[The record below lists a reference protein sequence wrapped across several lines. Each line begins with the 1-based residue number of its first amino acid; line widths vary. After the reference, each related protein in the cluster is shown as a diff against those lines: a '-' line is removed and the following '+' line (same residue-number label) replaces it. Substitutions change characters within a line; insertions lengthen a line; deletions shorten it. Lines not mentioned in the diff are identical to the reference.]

1 MADKQVK
8 VKVAT
13 EPDLSGVTPIE
24 NKIEELRRK
33 RIRFELETDTRKLEE
48 TRAKIK
54 ELENK
59 KATLDVDADDAE
71 IKKIDA
77 EIEALKFEEIDLDLK
92 VRQNELKE
100 AEAKIED
107 MDGTEIDVNVNNISA
122 MEALSQIGDGF
133 DRLKQGASEVGQVMG
148 DMLESAGRME
158 QTESFLAM
166 NMGADAAKK
175 KLEEIRSVT
184 DKLPGDD
191 VTLQNL
197 LSQAALK
204 DANMTTDAFTQ
215 MGSAAADYM
224 AAMQNFGKSSTETQQ
239 DLMNYILAGNTAEIE
254 RSPILQSHIDK
265 LKEGTTVQERA
276 KLLQE
281 ALNAEGWA
289 GIASQDTYNNKLQ
302 SFNDML
308 ERGKMNLGGM
318 FQEGAK
324 WGMDFLMQLDEAS
337 GGIVGMSIA
346 LAGMAS
352 PITDMVMGLGQIA
365 TGLNALKDAGDLLGI
380 TDKLSSLKTA
390 LIDAGTAA
398 KNAALAMLD
407 LGKQALTAGYNAL
420 SAAAMWLYEKAAK
433 AASTLASYAMAA
445 AQAVLNA
452 VMSMNP
458 IMLVVIALVALAAA
472 LVWAYYNV
480 DWFRQMVDGA
490 WQSLVQ
496 FGQYIYG
503 VVTGAL
509 QWLGSLFN
517 QFTSQLGL
525 NTQNWIQAIL
535 GFILFLPQL
544 PLRLGVE
551 LANAIAKALG
561 FKGNFV
567 QTMLSSAQNAVSN
580 FASGISGLAGKLKA
594 ELDGMISDALNFA
607 GRIGEIM
614 WQAATNAWQNF
625 LNGLDTHSP
634 GIMQRT
640 LLWEVSEMGRRVPI
654 EGRDLPKNLGD
665 LAEDAVNSFGNPN
678 LGVDFDD
685 DNFANGS
692 IDRVLNLAGQNTGDI
707 IINIEGDV
715 DSDRR
720 INQIVEAVR
729 REISWNNKT
738 ANRTV

>member
-1 MADKQVK
+1 MAEKQVK

-13 EPDLSGVTPIE
+13 DADLNGVTPLEI
-24 NKIEELRRK
+24 KIEELRRK

-100 AEAKIED
+100 AEAKIEE

-122 MEALSQIGDGF
+122 MEAVSQISEGF

-148 DMLESAGRME
+148 DVLESAGRME

-166 NMGADAAKK
+166 NMGADVAKK

-215 MGSAAADYM
+215 MGGAAADYM
-224 AAMQNFGKSSTETQQ
+224 AAMQNFGKSATETQQ

-281 ALNAEGWA
+281 ALTAEGWS
-289 GIASQDTYNNKLQ
+289 GIASQEIYNNKLQ
-302 SFNDML
+302 TFNDMI

-318 FQEGAK
+318 FLEGSEGA
-324 WGMDFLMQLDEAS
+324 MDFILKLDEMS
-337 GGIVGMSIA
+337 GGLVGMAIA
-346 LAGMAS
+346 LGSFAT
-352 PITDMVMGLGQIA
+352 PLTDTIMGLGQMA
-365 TGLNALKDAGDLLGI
+365 TGINAIKDLGFIQWLKDLEI
-380 TDKLSSLKTA
+380 MTK
-390 LIDAGTAA
+390 
-398 KNAALAMLD
+398 
-407 LGKQALTAGYNAL
+407 L
-420 SAAAMWLYEKAAK
+420 SAAADWL
-433 AASTLASYAMAA
+433 LAG

-458 IMLVVIALVALAAA
+458 IMLIVIALVALAAA

-490 WQSLVQ
+490 WQALVQ

-509 QWLGSLFN
+509 QWLGNLFT

-535 GFILFLPQL
+535 GFILFIPMLPI
-544 PLRLGVE
+544 RLGIA

-561 FKGNFV
+561 FGDNFIS
-567 QTMLSSAQNAVSN
+567 TMLNAGAKGLSNFINNIVQIPQKLGAELGNALDKVNEWAATLPAKFWEAGVNAVKQFLS
-580 FASGISGLAGKLKA
+580 ALGIA
-594 ELDGMISDALNFA
+594 
-607 GRIGEIM
+607 
-614 WQAATNAWQNF
+614 
-625 LNGLDTHSP
+625 SP
-634 GIMQRT
+634 GTMQRMIV
-640 LLWEVSEMGRRVPI
+640 WEVSEMGKRVPK
-654 EGRDLPKNLGD
+654 EGEKLTSSLSALG
-665 LAEDAVNSFGNPN
+665 EDAVDSFGNPT

-685 DNFANGS
+685 GNFANGS

-715 DSDRR
+715 DSNRR

>member
-1 MADKQVK
+1 MAEKQVK

-13 EPDLSGVTPIE
+13 DADLSGVTPLE

-100 AEAKIED
+100 AEAKIEE

-122 MEALSQIGDGF
+122 MEAVSQISEGF

-148 DMLESAGRME
+148 DVLESAGRME

-215 MGSAAADYM
+215 MGGAAADYM
-224 AAMQNFGKSSTETQQ
+224 AAMQNFGKSATETQQ

-281 ALNAEGWA
+281 ALTAEGWS
-289 GIASQDTYNNKLQ
+289 GIASQEIYNNKLQ
-302 SFNDML
+302 TFNDMI

-318 FQEGAK
+318 FLEGSEGAI
-324 WGMDFLMQLDEAS
+324 DFILKLDEMS
-337 GGIVGMSIA
+337 GGLVGMAIA
-346 LAGMAS
+346 LGSFAT
-352 PITDMVMGLGQIA
+352 PLTDTIMGLGQMA
-365 TGLNALKDAGDLLGI
+365 TGINAIKDLGFIQWLKDLEI
-380 TDKLSSLKTA
+380 MTK
-390 LIDAGTAA
+390 
-398 KNAALAMLD
+398 
-407 LGKQALTAGYNAL
+407 L
-420 SAAAMWLYEKAAK
+420 SAAADWL
-433 AASTLASYAMAA
+433 LAG

-458 IMLVVIALVALAAA
+458 IMLIVIALVALAAA

-490 WQSLVQ
+490 WQALVQ

-509 QWLGSLFN
+509 QWLGNLFT

-535 GFILFLPQL
+535 GFILFIPMLPI
-544 PLRLGVE
+544 RLGIA

-561 FKGNFV
+561 FGDNFIS
-567 QTMLSSAQNAVSN
+567 TMLNAGAKGLSNFINNIVQIPQKLGAELGNALDKVNEWAATLPAKFWEAGVNAVKQFLS
-580 FASGISGLAGKLKA
+580 ALGIA
-594 ELDGMISDALNFA
+594 
-607 GRIGEIM
+607 
-614 WQAATNAWQNF
+614 
-625 LNGLDTHSP
+625 SP
-634 GIMQRT
+634 GTMQRMIV
-640 LLWEVSEMGRRVPI
+640 WEVSEMGKRVPK
-654 EGRDLPKNLGD
+654 EGEKLTSSLSALG
-665 LAEDAVNSFGNPN
+665 EDAVDSFGNPT

-685 DNFANGS
+685 GNFANGS
-692 IDRVLNLAGQNTGDI
+692 IDRVLNLASQNTGDI